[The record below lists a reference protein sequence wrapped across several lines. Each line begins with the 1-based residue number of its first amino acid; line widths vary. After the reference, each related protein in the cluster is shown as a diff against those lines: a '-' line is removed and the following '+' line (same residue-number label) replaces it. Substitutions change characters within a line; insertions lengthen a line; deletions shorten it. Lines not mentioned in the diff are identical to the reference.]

1 MPNKKQAEVKE
12 TPEYH
17 NTYLLL
23 KKYRDVVWNLELSVQ
38 RVRNKFRIEMGSS
51 IEDFLESA
59 YIAGLEDVYKRQV
72 HRCMSYRRIG

>member
-59 YIAGLEDVYKRQV
+59 YIGLGFLRI
-72 HRCMSYRRIG
+72 RTYRIHKKH

>member
-38 RVRNKFRIEMGSS
+38 RVRNKFRIGKQYRGFFRVGIYSGLG
-51 IEDFLESA
+51 FLC
-59 YIAGLEDVYKRQV
+59 IRT
-72 HRCMSYRRIG
+72 YRIHKKH